1 MIEPV
6 TSEHVEVLVA
16 QLAPQEQL
24 QLAARISER
33 LMESLSLPV
42 VVSKKEMERLR
53 KERAREA
60 AAILRACDRAAA
72 AFKRKTDS
80 AETLRRIR
88 DERHQQLWRSA

>member
-6 TSEHVEVLVA
+6 TLKHVEVLVA